1 MATLGAF
8 FDANVL
14 YPSGLRNFLMHL
26 ALTGLFRAHWSA
38 EVHEEW
44 IRNLLKN
51 RPDLTR
57 EKLDRTR
64 LLMDKALPEAIVS
77 EYEHLIDSIVLPD
90 PDDRHVV
97 AAAIQSG
104 VGVIVTQNLA
114 DFPDTV
120 LGKFNLEAQHPDDFV
135 VALLNISAELVLEAA
150 RNHRA
155 SLQNPAK
162 RTDEYLYE
170 LGTQGLSKTV
180 AALRKM
186 VAASPTAV
194 I

>member
-1 MATLGAF
+1 VATLGAF

-26 ALTGLFRAHWSA
+26 ALTGLFRAHWSV

-44 IRNLLKN
+44 TRNLLKN
-51 RPDLTR
+51 RPDLTA
-57 EKLDRTR
+57 EKLARTR
-64 LLMDKALPEAIVS
+64 RLMDEALPEALVT

-97 AAAIQSG
+97 AAAIRSG
-104 VGVIVTQNLA
+104 VSVIVTQNLA
-114 DFPDTV
+114 DFPDHV
-120 LGKFNLEAQHPDDFV
+120 LGPFNMEAQHPDDFV
-135 VALLNISAELVLEAA
+135 LALLDVSAELVLEAA

-162 RTDEYLYE
+162 ATDEYLSE
-170 LGTQGLSKTV
+170 LGAQGLRKTL
-180 AALRKM
+180 AALREV
-186 VAASPTAV
+186 VAEIPGTP